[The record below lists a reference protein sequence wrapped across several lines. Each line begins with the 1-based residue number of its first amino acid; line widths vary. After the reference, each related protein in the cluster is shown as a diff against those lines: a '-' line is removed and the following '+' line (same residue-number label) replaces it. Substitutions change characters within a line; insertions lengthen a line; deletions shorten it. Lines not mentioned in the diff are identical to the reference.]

1 MSTGPVL
8 PSNTV
13 TTCRQWLQRPGSWI
27 GASVGFIVLAGL
39 SYRLGQGRLSGF
51 YYQCLLLSLW
61 LSLGAL
67 LCVTVFAGLRAQSPR
82 HASVIARARGP
93 LVFMLIF
100 LGLYGIAQGVCWY
113 LNTERANRI
122 VREGTHSTGESY
134 AFDRVLGYG
143 PKPNTLGDARFL
155 MDGEVVF
162 AYQYTTDEQRRRI
175 VPASPA
181 SGGPYTRALLLFG
194 GSYAFGE
201 GVNDDETLAHE
212 LAKRL
217 PNTRVYNYAFSG
229 YGTGQLLARLE
240 SYDLRAEVAEPEVA
254 ALYVFIP
261 NHVRRVNGSYSV
273 INWSRHSPYYQ
284 LTPQGGVE
292 RLGSFQGER
301 PLLTAWYDF
310 LHGDQLFQYFQLDF
324 PPTLRASHFR
334 LTTAMVAASQTEFE
348 ERFQRGAFHMVLY
361 PHRPQDEF
369 ESRHLVPDLEAAGI
383 SVIDCTDL
391 FPPDMTNLDHGPHD
405 PHPTAKAHALLA
417 EALSKA
423 PLFET
428 SSVRP

>member
-1 MSTGPVL
+1 MTSDPVL
-8 PSNTV
+8 ISRTV
-13 TTCRQWLQRPGSWI
+13 SACRRRLQQPGTWSVA
-27 GASVGFIVLAGL
+27 GVGFIVLAGV

-51 YYQCLLLSLW
+51 YYQCVLLSLW
-61 LSLGAL
+61 LSLGAV
-67 LCVTVFAGLRAQSPR
+67 LCATIFAGLRAQES
-82 HASVIARARGP
+82 HLTSVAARARGP
-93 LVFMLIF
+93 LVFVLIF
-100 LGLYGIAQGVCWY
+100 LGLYGIAQGIFWY
-113 LNTERANRI
+113 LNTERAGRI
-122 VREGTHSTGESY
+122 TREGTHSTGESY

-143 PKPNTLGDARFL
+143 PKPNAHGDARL
-155 MDGEVVF
+155 SIGGEVVF
-162 AYQYTTDEQRRRI
+162 EYRYTTDEQRRRI

-181 SGGPYTRALLLFG
+181 SAGPYARALLLFG

-212 LAKRL
+212 LAQRL

-229 YGTGQLLARLE
+229 YGPGQLLARLE

-284 LTPQGGVE
+284 LTPQGGVK

-301 PLLTAWYDF
+301 PILTGWYDF

-324 PPTLRASHFR
+324 PPVLRDSHVR
-334 LTTAMVAASQTEFE
+334 LATAIMAASSTK
-348 ERFQRGAFHMVLY
+348 FQETFQSEAFHVVLY

-369 ESRHLVPDLEAAGI
+369 NSRRLLPGLKAAGI
-383 SVIDCTDL
+383 SVVDLTDL
-391 FPPDMTNLDHGPHD
+391 FPPDLSDLDYGPHD

-417 EALSKA
+417 EALAQKS
-423 PLFET
+423 LFDA
-428 SSVRP
+428 SPANP